1 MKKILVFIGVFLLR
15 SGIVVVIRIVSNDDV
30 WPGDDVFDEAY
41 AGILLVGDRF
51 VWVRAELFHT
61 SSLPWDIIPSA
72 IGQNNGNNAA
82 NRKTI
87 EPTLMDITHK
97 LAC

>member
-1 MKKILVFIGVFLLR
+1 MRDMFLKALR
-15 SGIVVVIRIVSNDDV
+15 SGIVVVVRIVADDDV
-30 WPGDDVFDEAY
+30 GTGDNVLDEAY
-41 AGILLVGDRF
+41 AGIVLVRDCF
-51 VWVRAELFHT
+51 VRVGAELFQT
-61 SSLPWDIIPSA
+61 SSLPWDIIPST